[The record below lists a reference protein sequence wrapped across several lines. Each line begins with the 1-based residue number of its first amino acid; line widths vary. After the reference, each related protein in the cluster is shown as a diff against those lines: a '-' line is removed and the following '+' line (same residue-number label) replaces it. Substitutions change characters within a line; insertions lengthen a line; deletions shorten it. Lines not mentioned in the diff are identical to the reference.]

1 VDDAGREQLA
11 GARRSLAEATTA
23 LRDLALRLRPSG
35 LAEHGLASAIE
46 RQADRL
52 RVDPGIEVDVA
63 IDDLPGLGEEIEITL
78 FRVVQE
84 ALTNIQRHSG
94 ARHAS
99 VLVTRRPGRVRV
111 LVEDDGAGFDATAPT
126 SRLGLTGIQ
135 ERVALV
141 EGTATFD
148 SSPGAG
154 TTVVVEVPC

>member
-1 VDDAGREQLA
+1 VDDAGRAQLA
-11 GARRSLAEATTA
+11 SARRSLADATTA

-52 RVDPGIEVDVA
+52 RADPGIEVDLV
-63 IDDLPGLGEEIEITL
+63 IDAPPDLGEEIQITV

-84 ALTNIQRHSG
+84 ALTNIQRHAR

-99 VLVTRRPGRVRV
+99 VLVARRDGRLRV
-111 LVEDDGAGFDATAPT
+111 VVEDDGVGFDPSSPT
-126 SRLGLTGIQ
+126 HRLGLAGIV

-141 EGTATFD
+141 DGTATIE
-148 SSPGAG
+148 SAPGAG
-154 TTVVVEVPC
+154 ATLIVDLPG